1 MDEDDNISNAD
12 ISIDDDDDDGQQ
24 PDNRRRAGNRDRIE
38 LDELE
43 AYPQQFQ
50 LANVASTSSSSSS
63 SSTSSA
69 ASGGDAPRTARNAT
83 VAAGT
88 AGNSP
93 FHDWD
98 TQSSAARGSSSS
110 GGGGQ
115 ANEEELNDAGAGNTG
130 AKPSFFFGTSSFI
143 LRSRKEVAALINTEC
158 CRGSP
163 TPDLDSIMDT
173 LFNPGTPID
182 NPDNIEWIR
191 WLIAGG
197 RTPKEF
203 VKIVRSYDNHAKCG
217 LVWVPHVVAYRC
229 RTCGIS
235 PCMSIC
241 RDCFKKG
248 NHTNHDFNMFLSQA
262 GGACDCGDTSVMKAE
277 GFCSDHGINN
287 RVNRDPVPNNLL
299 AVAEAIMP
307 KLLFRLLQHFREHS
321 DASLQAHAVTS
332 YSCEAFANMLIDL
345 NNMGEIMRKVMTR
358 TLINTDVYSY
368 FMETPCQD
376 TRNGRFLKANREK
389 YEDAVNRFPNPEPP
403 DEYRDLPALG
413 KKLVHTTLLEEFIF
427 WTFKFE
433 FPQTLVCFL
442 LNMLPDQDY
451 KEHLTRTFVM
461 HYSRIPSVLEMSRD
475 PDTLS
480 NRVVHMSVQLFSNE
494 SLALKMVNELSLL
507 HVMIISLKL
516 MMSKILIQNT
526 LHDPTKNFHFVIDCT
541 RQVMKDHCYWP
552 LVSDFNNVLS
562 HESVALVFLRDDNLI
577 DMWFQFL
584 QMLQGM
590 NVNVRETASHVEFE
604 PNSYYAAFS
613 CELEASA
620 YPMWSIISHLQ
631 DGTHAHLAKKIINYC
646 VTTLHEWLDSIY
658 FREPKLS
665 LEEMMQASFHFPL
678 HRYLAAFVCQAVTKM
693 GISLNDVLPS
703 RPDILPLL
711 MIHPLRVQSFFYE
724 ILAGKWV
731 RNGLQ
736 IKGQAM
742 TYIQANF
749 CNSMADMDLFFL
761 QICATN
767 LSQYFFLQN
776 TIELFDV
783 GQWLETAPLK
793 QPQKPEQSSMLE
805 GFLTFLATLVTSRT
819 NLGNDEAT
827 QCIIEISA
835 LLATENKTHSQL
847 LELMPERSGNVHTKN
862 FETFL
867 KKLSVYKAPSSGS
880 ENLEQGLFTPIDE
893 VWEEYYDPLH
903 VLLRAVHRRDF
914 QSSLDRFTNYVKS
927 KDKMPASGNLWPP
940 FRLPLPVG
948 SSFTDPCRI
957 LNSRLFHSTILSIFF
972 RAVHTRDV
980 SEHLLALAVFLLE
993 IAVETSSDMNA
1004 AAGSS
1009 SGSFPGG
1016 VSASPVAMVECEPQ
1030 HKSGYYYGG
1039 NRREPPKLFHCY
1051 PTDNL
1056 SCNLRH
1062 VVTKV
1067 SLKSRDPQ
1075 VTTSSYRSNS
1085 FFSDLDFDVDTE
1097 AMRMIGDT
1105 YGLDDLDETSGAMSV
1120 ARTQQQ
1126 RSNAI
1131 SRSMRMEVAL
1141 VPDLSVVA
1149 ETGVVL
1155 LQPDGND
1162 DGHDTAMDMSPA
1174 AQDFHHFPLQQITLP
1189 ESGMEV
1195 AIRRDL
1201 LLAETTTIDDR
1212 DRDHRDRDRDRE
1224 PRTGSTSTTNE
1235 MFSPTTPTGSG
1246 MLLPFQRVRL
1256 PVAVPSSSMDVVP
1269 SNALSGGVVGPGGR
1283 MSYDPSGA
1291 RKRTVDIA
1299 IGGAG
1304 NKDELH
1310 MDESILSLLL
1320 KLHSQ
1325 LSGNLDSFSLSDGG
1339 NTMAAGAAASPMD
1352 VDCNEASTST
1362 STALA
1367 ERGHSYAY
1375 NYKHIQVSSSR
1386 IGDGPFFIGNL
1397 LRKIATRDEQCAQS
1411 IDDIRAR
1418 LWPNQREKQ
1427 AEARARETKEK
1438 EERRKK
1444 ARERQQKMMQDF
1456 ANKQKQFMQSAA
1468 AAANNL
1474 DFGLEDEDEDSMYE
1488 EQPREKEYDC
1498 IICNCTTASTETNPI
1513 GLVVLVESSGIVGHR
1528 RRIAERLPLPLN
1540 DADKE
1545 RLAHTTR
1552 LASEF
1557 ARRTELLGLK
1567 FGDESWYLSN
1577 NMAYDN
1583 GVHVQSC
1590 GHHVHLSCL
1599 EAYLKTLYTTQRQ
1612 PVQDRGEFY
1621 CPVCRQLSN
1630 SVLPLSPQLDRP
1642 MHLVRSGNQPFEQ
1655 LVADLTDLIKENETI
1670 PQPTKLTE
1678 AMGHAMEVMTNI
1690 AQRKVKSTKITFRKL
1705 FIFVTSIAR
1714 TNLEA
1719 EIIQRGGS
1727 LCSSNATRYKPKRD
1741 CIVPLLHVLSV
1752 HVRVLVEW
1760 PLWSSWASLAGMPV
1774 RDTEPLPTHCRE
1786 VIPSLLAD
1794 PIALLLK
1801 FILLAPL
1808 HLDQDYFTC
1817 MVKVMYNLL
1826 YYQIVVQLC
1835 VTLTDFECDHI
1846 LANYSSSS
1854 TSCTSKSDAAA
1865 KSSSSSASSST
1876 QATASTTATSSS
1888 GSSSSSSS
1896 GSGSGSGSASG
1907 SGSSNRRSSAARFGP
1922 LKSCAELGKAMALVL
1937 NQTNRL
1943 SHLRRDSIPSTSASA
1958 SASASSS
1965 SNSSS
1970 STTTAAAA
1978 AAAGAGA
1985 GAEPGAGAATTKEAT
2000 AATAGGGSS
2009 NSPTAEVN
2017 LKSMELQLQ
2026 SLCLPFLRIA
2036 ALLRQHLYRH
2046 EMPEISAPGLEFV
2059 RLVYYLELVT
2069 DSMDWDCFNASKG
2082 LCFIP
2087 GTEQTL
2093 PQFWCKQLMDVHPPS
2108 DTVRELILMNQHSLW
2123 QQPRLLELP
2132 REYERLFTYYHERPC
2147 LNCYKVP
2154 KESSI
2159 CLLCGTIVC
2168 LKQNCCAEKE
2178 CCEAVRHTL
2187 SCGGGIGIFL
2197 VVTST
2202 YIIVIRGRRA
2212 CLWGSLY
2219 LDDFDEEDRDL
2230 KRGKPL
2236 YLSQDRFNLLE
2247 SQWLSHKFAHTKHTW
2262 VFHRDLL

>member
-1 MDEDDNISNAD
+1 
-12 ISIDDDDDDGQQ
+12 
-24 PDNRRRAGNRDRIE
+24 
-38 LDELE
+38 
-43 AYPQQFQ
+43 
-50 LANVASTSSSSSS
+50 
-63 SSTSSA
+63 
-69 ASGGDAPRTARNAT
+69 
-83 VAAGT
+83 
-88 AGNSP
+88 
-93 FHDWD
+93 
-98 TQSSAARGSSSS
+98 
-110 GGGGQ
+110 
-115 ANEEELNDAGAGNTG
+115 
-130 AKPSFFFGTSSFI
+130 
-143 LRSRKEVAALINTEC
+143 
-158 CRGSP
+158 
-163 TPDLDSIMDT
+163 
-173 LFNPGTPID
+173 
-182 NPDNIEWIR
+182 
-191 WLIAGG
+191 
-197 RTPKEF
+197 
-203 VKIVRSYDNHAKCG
+203 
-217 LVWVPHVVAYRC
+217 
-229 RTCGIS
+229 
-235 PCMSIC
+235 
-241 RDCFKKG
+241 
-248 NHTNHDFNMFLSQA
+248 
-262 GGACDCGDTSVMKAE
+262 
-277 GFCSDHGINN
+277 
-287 RVNRDPVPNNLL
+287 
-299 AVAEAIMP
+299 
-307 KLLFRLLQHFREHS
+307 
-321 DASLQAHAVTS
+321 
-332 YSCEAFANMLIDL
+332 AF
-345 NNMGEIMRKVMTR
+345 
-358 TLINTDVYSY
+358 
-368 FMETPCQD
+368 
-376 TRNGRFLKANREK
+376 
-389 YEDAVNRFPNPEPP
+389 
-403 DEYRDLPALG
+403 
-413 KKLVHTTLLEEFIF
+413 
-427 WTFKFE
+427 
-433 FPQTLVCFL
+433 
-442 LNMLPDQDY
+442 
-451 KEHLTRTFVM
+451 
-461 HYSRIPSVLEMSRD
+461 
-475 PDTLS
+475 
-480 NRVVHMSVQLFSNE
+480 
-494 SLALKMVNELSLL
+494 
-507 HVMIISLKL
+507 
-516 MMSKILIQNT
+516 
-526 LHDPTKNFHFVIDCT
+526 
-541 RQVMKDHCYWP
+541 
-552 LVSDFNNVLS
+552 
-562 HESVALVFLRDDNLI
+562 
-577 DMWFQFL
+577 
-584 QMLQGM
+584 
-590 NVNVRETASHVEFE
+590 
-604 PNSYYAAFS
+604 
-613 CELEASA
+613 
-620 YPMWSIISHLQ
+620 
-631 DGTHAHLAKKIINYC
+631 
-646 VTTLHEWLDSIY
+646 
-658 FREPKLS
+658 
-665 LEEMMQASFHFPL
+665 
-678 HRYLAAFVCQAVTKM
+678 
-693 GISLNDVLPS
+693 
-703 RPDILPLL
+703 
-711 MIHPLRVQSFFYE
+711 QSFFYE

-767 LSQYFFLQN
+767 LPQYFFLQN

-793 QPQKPEQSSMLE
+793 QPQKAEQSSMLE

-893 VWEEYYDPLH
+893 VWEDHYDPLH

-927 KDKMPASGNLWPP
+927 KNKMPASGNLWPP
-940 FRLPLPVG
+940 FRLPQSLPEN
-948 SSFTDPCRI
+948 SSFSDPCRI
-957 LNSRLFHSTILSIFF
+957 LNSRVFHSTILSIFF

-993 IAVETSSDMNA
+993 VAVESSEDVGGGGGAVRSGIAGMLGSRGAGGGAGDRASTMA
-1004 AAGSS
+1004 AAAVVESS
-1009 SGSFPGG
+1009 STSGIGYHHGYGPGR
-1016 VSASPVAMVECEPQ
+1016 Q
-1030 HKSGYYYGG
+1030 
-1039 NRREPPKLFHCY
+1039 EPPKLFQCY

-1062 VVTKV
+1062 LVKKV

-1075 VTTSSYRSNS
+1075 VVTSSYRSNP
-1085 FFSDLDFDVDTE
+1085 FFSDVDFDVESDPDQ
-1097 AMRMIGDT
+1097 ALRMIGHGDSES
-1105 YGLDDLDETSGAMSV
+1105 DDASVGGGAAGGVMIGPGSGAGAMS
-1120 ARTQQQ
+1120 R
-1126 RSNAI
+1126 RSVSQALVP
-1131 SRSMRMEVAL
+1131 MRMPGMEVAL
-1141 VPDLSVVA
+1141 PPDLSVVP
-1149 ETGVVL
+1149 ETGVVIRQESNDDEL
-1155 LQPDGND
+1155 LPDGD
-1162 DGHDTAMDMSPA
+1162 HAMDMSPA
-1174 AQDFHHFPLQQITLP
+1174 AAIDFHFPLQQITLP

-1201 LLAETTTIDDR
+1201 LLAETNNGGGAMGGGVAGAIGGTA
-1212 DRDHRDRDRDRE
+1212 
-1224 PRTGSTSTTNE
+1224 GALVAAGNAQAGNATNE
-1235 MFSPTTPTGSG
+1235 MFSPITPTGSG
-1246 MLLPFQRVRL
+1246 MLLPFQRVQ
-1256 PVAVPSSSMDVVP
+1256 PVAVPSNMDIVP
-1269 SNALSGGVVGPGGR
+1269 SNALGAGSSFGSGVSGSGGGR
-1283 MSYDPSGA
+1283 RMTFEAGGA
-1291 RKRTVDIA
+1291 RKRSVDIA
-1299 IGGAG
+1299 IGGGG
-1304 NKDELH
+1304 NKDDLH
-1310 MDESILSLLL
+1310 LDESILSLLL

-1325 LSGNLDSFSLSDGG
+1325 LSGTLDSFSLSDCEDK
-1339 NTMAAGAAASPMD
+1339 ACGADTPMD
-1352 VDCNEASTST
+1352 LDSMDVASTSSAAAAE

-1367 ERGHSYAY
+1367 ERGARGASGTSRSYT
-1375 NYKHIQVSSSR
+1375 NIRVSSSR

-1397 LRKIATRDEQCAQS
+1397 LRKIGKRDGLCAQA

-1427 AEARARETKEK
+1427 AEAKARETKEK
-1438 EERRKK
+1438 EERRKR

-1468 AAANNL
+1468 AAASNVEY
-1474 DFGLEDEDEDSMYE
+1474 GLEDEEEDDLYE

-1498 IICNCTTASTETNPI
+1498 IICNCTTSSTESNPI

-1528 RRIAERLPLPLN
+1528 RRLADRLPLPLN
-1540 DADKE
+1540 VDDE
-1545 RLAHTTR
+1545 YRLAHSTR
-1552 LASEF
+1552 LAAEF
-1557 ARRTELLGLK
+1557 GRRTELLSLK

-1642 MHLVRSGNQPFEQ
+1642 THLVRSGNQPFER
-1655 LVADLTDLIKENETI
+1655 LVADLTTLIKENETI
-1670 PQPTKLTE
+1670 PVSLDYTTRLLTPRQQLIVISIPQQPTKLTE

-1690 AQRKVKSTKITFRKL
+1690 AQRKVKCTGITFRKL

-1727 LCSSNATRYKPKRD
+1727 LCSANATRYKPKRD

-1760 PLWSSWASLAGMPV
+1760 PLWSNWASLAGMPV
-1774 RDTEPLPTHCRE
+1774 GDTGPLPPHCVE
-1786 VIPSLLAD
+1786 LIPSLLAD

-1826 YYQIVVQLC
+1826 YYQIVVQRC
-1835 VTLTDFECDHI
+1835 VTLTDLEVDHI
-1846 LANYSSSS
+1846 LATYGE
-1854 TSCTSKSDAAA
+1854 DAA
-1865 KSSSSSASSST
+1865 
-1876 QATASTTATSSS
+1876 TATDAGKMGEPECALGRRRGAAGAAQRAENSSQ
-1888 GSSSSSSS
+1888 
-1896 GSGSGSGSASG
+1896 
-1907 SGSSNRRSSAARFGP
+1907 
-1922 LKSCAELGKAMALVL
+1922 LGKAMALVL
-1937 NQTNRL
+1937 NETNKL
-1943 SHLRRDSIPSTSASA
+1943 VHLRRDSIPSTSSSA
-1958 SASASSS
+1958 AAASSS
-1965 SNSSS
+1965 
-1970 STTTAAAA
+1970 AAAA
-1978 AAAGAGA
+1978 SGIVSGW
-1985 GAEPGAGAATTKEAT
+1985 EADDSDS
-2000 AATAGGGSS
+2000 GSMS
-2009 NSPTAEVN
+2009 EVN

-2026 SLCLPFLRIA
+2026 SLCLPFLRVA
-2036 ALLRQHLYRH
+2036 ALLRQHLYHH

-2087 GTEQTL
+2087 GTERTL
-2093 PQFWCKQLMDVHPPS
+2093 PQFWCQQLMDVRPPT
-2108 DTVRELILMNQHSLW
+2108 DTVRELILINQHSLW

-2168 LKQNCCAEKE
+2168 LKQNCCAEND

>member
-1 MDEDDNISNAD
+1 MDEDDNIS
-12 ISIDDDDDDGQQ
+12 
-24 PDNRRRAGNRDRIE
+24 
-38 LDELE
+38 
-43 AYPQQFQ
+43 
-50 LANVASTSSSSSS
+50 
-63 SSTSSA
+63 
-69 ASGGDAPRTARNAT
+69 SGGDINNEISIGRVGGGNAGSNDISNVDNEITEDDEFDDVDISMVVNLPSGVSVSTSGNSEPRSQSTYVAVATAPISVRAGLDFPDWESVGTTETDEDLLTDASSIASSSAM
-83 VAAGT
+83 AAGIV
-88 AGNSP
+88 P
-93 FHDWD
+93 
-98 TQSSAARGSSSS
+98 GST
-110 GGGGQ
+110 G
-115 ANEEELNDAGAGNTG
+115 G
-130 AKPSFFFGTSSFI
+130 AKPSFFFGTSTSFS
-143 LRSRKEVAALINTEC
+143 LRSRKEVAALINAEC
-158 CRGSP
+158 CRSEK
-163 TPDLDSIMDT
+163 TPELDAIVDK

-182 NPDNIEWIR
+182 NADNIEWIR

-197 RTPKEF
+197 RTPQEF
-203 VKIVRSYDNHAKCG
+203 VRIVRSYDNHAKCG

-248 NHTNHDFNMFLSQA
+248 DHTNHDFNMFLSQA

-287 RVNRDPVPNNLL
+287 RTNKEPVPPNLL
-299 AVAEAIMP
+299 AVAVAIMP
-307 KLLFRLLQHFREHS
+307 KLLFRLLQHFRENS
-321 DASLQAHAVTS
+321 DATS
-332 YSCEAFANMLIDL
+332 QTYNLAAYSCEEFTNMLIDL

-358 TLINTDVYSY
+358 ALINPDVYKFFTES
-368 FMETPCQD
+368 PCLD
-376 TRNGRFLKANREK
+376 TRHGRFLKSNREK
-389 YEDAVNRFPNPEPP
+389 YEDAVNRFPRPEPP
-403 DEYRDLPALG
+403 DDYKHLPALG
-413 KKLVHTTLLEEFIF
+413 EKLVHTTLLEEFIF

-433 FPQTLVCFL
+433 FPQNLVCFL

-494 SLALKMVNELSLL
+494 SLALKMVKELSLL

-526 LHDPTKNFHFVIDCT
+526 LHDPNKNFHFVIDCT

-584 QMLQGM
+584 SMLQGM
-590 NVNVRETASHVEFE
+590 NVNVRETTSHVEFE

-631 DGTHAHLAKKIINYC
+631 DGTHAHLAKKIITYC
-646 VTTLHEWLDSIY
+646 VNTLHEWLDAIY
-658 FREPKLS
+658 FLEPKLS
-665 LEEMMQASFHFPL
+665 PDEMMQASFHFPL
-678 HRYLAAFVCQAVTKM
+678 HRYLAAFLCQAVTKM
-693 GISLNDVLPS
+693 GMSLSEVLPTRS
-703 RPDILPLL
+703 YILPLL

-767 LSQYFFLQN
+767 LPQYFFLQN
-776 TIELFDV
+776 TIELFGV
-783 GQWLETAPLK
+783 GQWLEFAPLK
-793 QPQKPEQSSMLE
+793 QPQKLEQCSMLE

-862 FETFL
+862 FENFL

-880 ENLEQGLFTPIDE
+880 ENLEQGLFTPIDD
-893 VWEEYYDPLH
+893 VWEQHYDPLH

-927 KDKMPASGNLWPP
+927 KNKMPASGNLWPP
-940 FRLPLPVG
+940 FRLPRKVG
-948 SSFTDPCRI
+948 VAFSDPCCI
-957 LNSRLFHSTILSIFF
+957 LNSRVFHSTILSILF
-972 RAVHTRDV
+972 RAVHSRDV
-980 SEHLLALAVFLLE
+980 SEHLLALAIFLLE
-993 IAVETSSDMNA
+993 IAVEKSNDTNGTDNDKA
-1004 AAGSS
+1004 A
-1009 SGSFPGG
+1009 
-1016 VSASPVAMVECEPQ
+1016 VVECEPKNK
-1030 HKSGYYYGG
+1030 HGYPFSL
-1039 NRREPPKLFHCY
+1039 RRDPPKLFHCY

-1056 SCNLRH
+1056 RCNLRY
-1062 VVTKV
+1062 VVSKL
-1067 SLKSRDPQ
+1067 SLKSHEPQ
-1075 VTTSSYRSNS
+1075 VSPASYRSNQ
-1085 FFSDLDFDVDTE
+1085 FYGDLDYDVESDT
-1097 AMRMIGDT
+1097 ATALPMIGGSD
-1105 YGLDDLDETSGAMSV
+1105 DDLDDDSMSV
-1120 ARTQQQ
+1120 SVASGTSTAMVRMQ
-1126 RSNAI
+1126 N
-1131 SRSMRMEVAL
+1131 MEVAL
-1141 VPDLSVVA
+1141 PPDLSVVPEQGLVIRQDSQDDDTLRDA
-1149 ETGVVL
+1149 DDAIEGASPSVGFRFS
-1155 LQPDGND
+1155 LQP
-1162 DGHDTAMDMSPA
+1162 
-1174 AQDFHHFPLQQITLP
+1174 ITLP

-1195 AIRRDL
+1195 AIRREL
-1201 LLAETTTIDDR
+1201 QLLAGGSVTAGGGSAVSAGGTSASGLRRTTEVQ
-1212 DRDHRDRDRDRE
+1212 HN
-1224 PRTGSTSTTNE
+1224 PQQQNE
-1235 MFSPTTPTGSG
+1235 MFSPSTNNANS
-1246 MLLPFQRVRL
+1246 MLLPFQRVQ
-1256 PVAVPSSSMDVVP
+1256 PVAVPVGSRSIVP
-1269 SNALSGGVVGPGGR
+1269 TATIRGVVGVPTLSGR
-1283 MSYDPSGA
+1283 RTYDSA
-1291 RKRTVDIA
+1291 SRKRTTQLVDNA
-1299 IGGAG
+1299 IGGQ
-1304 NKDELH
+1304 NKDEVPIE
-1310 MDESILSLLL
+1310 ESILSLLL

-1325 LSGNLDSFSLSDGG
+1325 LSGTLDSFSLSDGEDEEAEEDTG
-1339 NTMAAGAAASPMD
+1339 ERMQFSSSSIAKDRIKHVDIENDITAKATSVNHLEKERLLKIDESSNPSHSAPDSPSAMD
-1352 VDCNEASTST
+1352 IDCLEASTSAAASNLNLDSSQRKHNHSST
-1362 STALA
+1362 S
-1367 ERGHSYAY
+1367 RKRIR
-1375 NYKHIQVSSSR
+1375 NYRKIRVSDSR
-1386 IGDGPFFIGNL
+1386 IGDGPYFIGNL
-1397 LRKIATRDEQCAQS
+1397 IRKIAQRDELCAQS
-1411 IDDIRAR
+1411 IDEIRST

-1427 AEARARETKEK
+1427 AEQKARETREK
-1438 EERRKK
+1438 EERRKR
-1444 ARERQQKMMQDF
+1444 ARERQMKMMQDF
-1456 ANKQKQFMQSAA
+1456 ANKQKEFMQTAA
-1468 AAANNL
+1468 HTMEGNM
-1474 DFGLEDEDEDSMYE
+1474 DDEDDDIFE

-1498 IICNCTTASTETNPI
+1498 IICNCTTPSTESNPI

-1528 RRIAERLPLPLN
+1528 RRTAERLPLPLCLE
-1540 DADKE
+1540 DEE
-1545 RLAHTTR
+1545 RLKQTTR
-1552 LASEF
+1552 LAIEF
-1557 ARRTELLGLK
+1557 NRRTDLLSLK
-1567 FGDESWYLSN
+1567 FGEESWYLSN
-1577 NMAYDN
+1577 NMAYEN

-1599 EAYLKTLYTTQRQ
+1599 DAYLKTLYATQRQ
-1612 PVQDRGEFY
+1612 HQHERGEFY

-1642 MHLVRSGNQPFEQ
+1642 TPMVRSGTQPFEQ
-1655 LVADLTDLIKENETI
+1655 LVAELTNLIKENVRPT
-1670 PQPTKLTE
+1670 QTSTKLSE
-1678 AMGHAMEVMTNI
+1678 AMGRAMEDMTNI
-1690 AQRKVKSTKITFRKL
+1690 THRKMKRVPPTLRSL
-1705 FIFVTSIAR
+1705 FVFVTSIAR
-1714 TNLEA
+1714 TNLES

-1727 LCSSNATRYKPKRD
+1727 LCTTNSTRYKPKRD

-1760 PLWSSWASLAGMPV
+1760 PLWRSWASLAGLPV
-1774 RDTEPLPTHCRE
+1774 SDSAPVPSHCLE
-1786 VIPSLLAD
+1786 LIPSLLAD

-1808 HLDQDYFTC
+1808 HLDQDFFTC

-1835 VTLTDFECDHI
+1835 VTLTDLECEYIISKFNKSPSMDDDDTI
-1846 LANYSSSS
+1846 SRRNSSR
-1854 TSCTSKSDAAA
+1854 TSGT
-1865 KSSSSSASSST
+1865 
-1876 QATASTTATSSS
+1876 TSS
-1888 GSSSSSSS
+1888 
-1896 GSGSGSGSASG
+1896 
-1907 SGSSNRRSSAARFGP
+1907 NIP
-1922 LKSCAELGKAMALVL
+1922 YLGRAMALVL
-1937 NQTNRL
+1937 NNTNRM
-1943 SHLRRDSIPSTSASA
+1943 SHLRRESIPSTS
-1958 SASASSS
+1958 
-1965 SNSSS
+1965 
-1970 STTTAAAA
+1970 TAAAA
-1978 AAAGAGA
+1978 AAKANCAGFYAFSGL
-1985 GAEPGAGAATTKEAT
+1985 GY
-2000 AATAGGGSS
+2000 SS
-2009 NSPTAEVN
+2009 NNRGGNDDANISKSDVEVN
-2017 LKSMELQLQ
+2017 LKSMEAQLQ
-2026 SLCLPFLRIA
+2026 TLCLPFLRIA

-2046 EMPEISAPGLEFV
+2046 DMPEITAPGLEFV

-2082 LCFIP
+2082 LCFIS

-2093 PQFWCKQLMDVHPPS
+2093 PKFWCEQLMDIRPPT
-2108 DTVRELILMNQHSLW
+2108 DTVRELVILNQHGSW
-2123 QQPRLLELP
+2123 QQPKLLELP

-2168 LKQNCCAEKE
+2168 LKQTCCAEND
-2178 CCEAVRHTL
+2178 CCEAVRHTIT
-2187 SCGGGIGIFL
+2187 CGGGIGIFL

>member
-1 MDEDDNISNAD
+1 MDEDDNTSSGGNINNESVSNIRTGPGNLRRNEVSNLDTTTTEDESDDVDISMVVHLPSVVSISNSLSSEPRPPPTYVAIAATPGRVGLDFPDWESVATTDAD
-12 ISIDDDDDDGQQ
+12 EDLLTD
-24 PDNRRRAGNRDRIE
+24 
-38 LDELE
+38 
-43 AYPQQFQ
+43 
-50 LANVASTSSSSSS
+50 ASSNATASSSS
-63 SSTSSA
+63 
-69 ASGGDAPRTARNAT
+69 
-83 VAAGT
+83 
-88 AGNSP
+88 
-93 FHDWD
+93 
-98 TQSSAARGSSSS
+98 
-110 GGGGQ
+110 
-115 ANEEELNDAGAGNTG
+115 AGNTGG
-130 AKPSFFFGTSSFI
+130 AKPSFFFGTSSSFS
-143 LRSRKEVAALINTEC
+143 LRSRKEVAALINVEC
-158 CRGSP
+158 CRGTT
-163 TPDLDSIMDT
+163 TPELDAVMDK

-182 NPDNIEWIR
+182 NADNIEWIR

-197 RTPKEF
+197 RTPQEF

-248 NHTNHDFNMFLSQA
+248 DHTNHDFNMFLSQA

-287 RVNRDPVPNNLL
+287 RANKEPVPSNLL

-321 DASLQAHAVTS
+321 DATS
-332 YSCEAFANMLIDL
+332 QTYNLAAYSCEEFANMLIDL

-358 TLINTDVYSY
+358 ALINPNVYKFFTES
-368 FMETPCQD
+368 PCLD
-376 TRNGRFLKANREK
+376 TRHGRFLKSNREK
-389 YEDAVNRFPNPEPP
+389 YEEAVNRFPRPEPP
-403 DEYRDLPALG
+403 DDYKHLPALG
-413 KKLVHTTLLEEFIF
+413 DKLVHTTLLEEFIF

-433 FPQTLVCFL
+433 FPQNLVCFL

-526 LHDPTKNFHFVIDCT
+526 LHDPNKNFHFVIDCT

-584 QMLQGM
+584 SMLQGM
-590 NVNVRETASHVEFE
+590 NVNVRETTSHVEFE

-631 DGTHAHLAKKIINYC
+631 DGTHAHLAKKIITYC
-646 VTTLHEWLDSIY
+646 VNTLHEWLDAIY
-658 FREPKLS
+658 FLEPKLS
-665 LEEMMQASFHFPL
+665 PDEMMQASFHFPL
-678 HRYLAAFVCQAVTKM
+678 HRYLAAFICQAVTKM
-693 GISLNDVLPS
+693 GMSLSEVLPTRS
-703 RPDILPLL
+703 YILPLL

-767 LSQYFFLQN
+767 LPPYFFLQN
-776 TIELFDV
+776 SIELFGV
-783 GQWLETAPLK
+783 GQWLEMAPLK
-793 QPQKPEQSSMLE
+793 QQQKMEQCSMLE

-862 FETFL
+862 FENFL

-880 ENLEQGLFTPIDE
+880 ENLEQGLFTPIDD

-927 KDKMPASGNLWPP
+927 KNKMPASGNLWPP
-940 FRLPLPVG
+940 FRMPRPVG
-948 SSFTDPCRI
+948 VAFSDPCRI
-957 LNSRLFHSTILSIFF
+957 LSSRVFHSTILSILF
-972 RAVHTRDV
+972 RAVHSRDV
-980 SEHLLALAVFLLE
+980 SEHLLALAIFLLE
-993 IAVETSSDMNA
+993 IAVEKSEDTNGNDKA
-1004 AAGSS
+1004 AVAECDPKIK
-1009 SGSFPGG
+1009 PGYPF
-1016 VSASPVAMVECEPQ
+1016 SM
-1030 HKSGYYYGG
+1030 
-1039 NRREPPKLFHCY
+1039 RRDPPKLFQCF

-1056 SCNLRH
+1056 SCNLRY
-1062 VVTKV
+1062 VVTKL
-1067 SLKSRDPQ
+1067 SLKSHEPQ
-1075 VTTSSYRSNS
+1075 VSPANYRSS
-1085 FFSDLDFDVDTE
+1085 QFYGDLDYDVDADAT
-1097 AMRMIGDT
+1097 AALPMIGGSD
-1105 YGLDDLDETSGAMSV
+1105 DDLDEDSMSV
-1120 ARTQQQ
+1120 SVAGPTSTAMVRMQ
-1126 RSNAI
+1126 N
-1131 SRSMRMEVAL
+1131 MEVAL
-1141 VPDLSVVA
+1141 PPDLSVVPEQSLVIRQDSQEDYTLREVDEA
-1149 ETGVVL
+1149 IEGATPAVGFRFS
-1155 LQPDGND
+1155 LQP
-1162 DGHDTAMDMSPA
+1162 
-1174 AQDFHHFPLQQITLP
+1174 ITLP

-1195 AIRRDL
+1195 AIRREL
-1201 LLAETTTIDDR
+1201 QLLAGGSGASGGGVGVGGSVSGTSSGALRRTTEDVQQ
-1212 DRDHRDRDRDRE
+1212 
-1224 PRTGSTSTTNE
+1224 NE
-1235 MFSPTTPTGSG
+1235 MFSPTTNNSNS
-1246 MLLPFQRVRL
+1246 MLLPFQRVQ
-1256 PVAVPSSSMDVVP
+1256 PVAVPVGSRSIVPTTSMSGVLGVP
-1269 SNALSGGVVGPGGR
+1269 TLAGR
-1283 MSYDPSGA
+1283 RPYDATGA
-1291 RKRTVDIA
+1291 RKRTTQLVDNA
-1299 IGGAG
+1299 IGGK
-1304 NKDELH
+1304 NKDEVPIE
-1310 MDESILSLLL
+1310 ESILSLLL

-1325 LSGNLDSFSLSDGG
+1325 LSGTLDSFSLSDVEDWEDSDADADEEDVEEKTKTDDKGYDTNSVLQLRRLSTETFSG
-1339 NTMAAGAAASPMD
+1339 TSCMSRIVRLNNSPTAMD
-1352 VDCNEASTST
+1352 IDCAEASTSAAA
-1362 STALA
+1362 SNLNMDSSQR
-1367 ERGHSYAY
+1367 EYPYYSSISRKRHR
-1375 NYKHIQVSSSR
+1375 NYKKIRVSDSR
-1386 IGDGPFFIGNL
+1386 IGDGPYFIGNL
-1397 LRKIATRDEQCAQS
+1397 IRKIAKRDELCAQS
-1411 IDDIRAR
+1411 IDEIRSR

-1427 AEARARETKEK
+1427 AEQKARETREK
-1438 EERRKK
+1438 EERRTR
-1444 ARERQQKMMQDF
+1444 ARERQMKMMQDF
-1456 ANKQKQFMQSAA
+1456 ANKQKEFMQTAA
-1468 AAANNL
+1468 HNMECGMDDDDDDL
-1474 DFGLEDEDEDSMYE
+1474 YE

-1498 IICNCTTASTETNPI
+1498 IICNCTTPSTEANPI

-1528 RRIAERLPLPLN
+1528 RRTAERLPLPLCHE
-1540 DADKE
+1540 DEE
-1545 RLAHTTR
+1545 RLKQTTR
-1552 LASEF
+1552 LATEF
-1557 ARRTELLGLK
+1557 NRRTELLSLK
-1567 FGDESWYLSN
+1567 FGEESWYLSN
-1577 NMAYDN
+1577 NMAYEN

-1599 EAYLKTLYTTQRQ
+1599 DAYLKTLYATQRQ
-1612 PVQDRGEFY
+1612 HQHERGEFY

-1642 MHLVRSGNQPFEQ
+1642 TPMVRSGTQPFEQ
-1655 LVADLTDLIKENETI
+1655 LVAELTNLIKENARPTTS
-1670 PQPTKLTE
+1670 TKLSE
-1678 AMGHAMEVMTNI
+1678 AMGRAMEDMTNI
-1690 AQRKVKSTKITFRKL
+1690 THRKMKRMPPTFRSL
-1705 FIFVTSIAR
+1705 FVFVTSIAR
-1714 TNLEA
+1714 TNLES

-1727 LCSSNATRYKPKRD
+1727 LCTTNSTRYKAKRD

-1760 PLWSSWASLAGMPV
+1760 PLWRSWASLAGLPV
-1774 RDTEPLPTHCRE
+1774 TDSAPVPSHCRE
-1786 VIPSLLAD
+1786 LIPSLLAD

-1808 HLDQDYFTC
+1808 HLDQDFFTC

-1835 VTLTDFECDHI
+1835 VTLTDLECDYIISKYHK
-1846 LANYSSSS
+1846 SSSADDNETGDRRNLLRTPS
-1854 TSCTSKSDAAA
+1854 GA
-1865 KSSSSSASSST
+1865 SSSSSM
-1876 QATASTTATSSS
+1876 
-1888 GSSSSSSS
+1888 
-1896 GSGSGSGSASG
+1896 
-1907 SGSSNRRSSAARFGP
+1907 P
-1922 LKSCAELGKAMALVL
+1922 YLGWAMALVL
-1937 NQTNRL
+1937 NNTNRM
-1943 SHLRRDSIPSTSASA
+1943 SHLRRESIPSTS
-1958 SASASSS
+1958 
-1965 SNSSS
+1965 
-1970 STTTAAAA
+1970 TAAAA
-1978 AAAGAGA
+1978 M
-1985 GAEPGAGAATTKEAT
+1985 T
-2000 AATAGGGSS
+2000 ASVGSNAFS
-2009 NSPTAEVN
+2009 NPAVYPSTSSESGIGSNCVLTSEVEVN
-2017 LKSMELQLQ
+2017 LKSMEAQLQ
-2026 SLCLPFLRIA
+2026 TLCLPFLRIA

-2046 EMPEISAPGLEFV
+2046 DMPEISAPGLEFV

-2087 GTEQTL
+2087 GTDETL
-2093 PQFWCKQLMDVHPPS
+2093 PKFWCEQLMDIRPPT
-2108 DTVRELILMNQHSLW
+2108 DTVRELVIINQHASW
-2123 QQPRLLELP
+2123 QQPKLLELP

-2168 LKQNCCAEKE
+2168 LKQTCCAEND
-2178 CCEAVRHTL
+2178 CCEAVRHTIT
-2187 SCGGGIGIFL
+2187 CGGGIGIFL

>member
-1 MDEDDNISNAD
+1 MDEDDNNLDNNRAIISAGEEEPHEED
-12 ISIDDDDDDGQQ
+12 FDDDDDLLDTIEVTVTTDGAPLPRDDNEDIEIINLSPQQ
-24 PDNRRRAGNRDRIE
+24 AEQQQQQTQQAAGNMSAANTTHDNTHAPALLNLSEDLHNGPWDRDEVMDSIM
-38 LDELE
+38 
-43 AYPQQFQ
+43 AQSYVGP
-50 LANVASTSSSSSS
+50 STSSRANALISVISSSS
-63 SSTSSA
+63 ANSA
-69 ASGGDAPRTARNAT
+69 EG
-83 VAAGT
+83 AA
-88 AGNSP
+88 
-93 FHDWD
+93 
-98 TQSSAARGSSSS
+98 AASSS
-110 GGGGQ
+110 GGGG
-115 ANEEELNDAGAGNTG
+115 AV
-130 AKPSFFFGTSSFI
+130 PSYCFDTSSFCS
-143 LRSRKEVAALINTEC
+143 RTRKEVAALIVAEC
-158 CRGSP
+158 CSGGP
-163 TPDLDSIMDT
+163 TPDLNYIMDRF
-173 LFNPGTPID
+173 FNPSTPID
-182 NPDNIEWIR
+182 NPDNISWIR

-197 RTPKEF
+197 RTISDF

-248 NHTNHDFNMFLSQA
+248 DHTNHDFNMFLSQA

-287 RVNRDPVPNNLL
+287 RVNKEPVPANLL

-321 DASLQAHAVTS
+321 DATS
-332 YSCEAFANMLIDL
+332 QSFIVVAQLCELFTNMLIDL

-358 TLINTDVYSY
+358 ALISQEVYKQFADVNCLSS
-368 FMETPCQD
+368 
-376 TRNGRFLKANREK
+376 RHARVLKKNREK
-389 YEDAVNRFPNPEPP
+389 YEEAVNRFPRPEPP
-403 DEYRDLPALG
+403 DDYKHLPALG
-413 KKLVHTTLLEEFIF
+413 EKLVHTTLLEEFIF

-433 FPQTLVCFL
+433 FPQNLVCFL

-451 KEHLTRTFVM
+451 KVHLTRTFVM

-526 LHDPTKNFHFVIDCT
+526 LHDPKKNFHFVIDCT

-584 QMLQGM
+584 SMLQGM

-631 DGTHAHLAKKIINYC
+631 DGKHAHLAKKIITYC
-646 VTTLHEWLDSIY
+646 VNMLHEWLDAIY
-658 FREPKLS
+658 FPEPKIS
-665 LEEMMQASFHFPL
+665 QEEMLQASFHFPL

-693 GISLNDVLPS
+693 GMSLSEVLPTRS
-703 RPDILPLL
+703 YILPLL
-711 MIHPLRVQSFFYE
+711 MMHPLRVQSFFYE
-724 ILAGKWV
+724 ILAGIWV

-767 LSQYFFLQN
+767 LPQYFFLQN
-776 TIELFDV
+776 TIELFGV
-783 GQWLETAPLK
+783 SQWLETAPLK
-793 QPQKPEQSSMLE
+793 QPQKMEQTSMLE

-927 KDKMPASGNLWPP
+927 KNKMPASGNLWPP
-940 FRLPLPVG
+940 FRLPRPVG
-948 SSFTDPCRI
+948 PAFSDPCRI
-957 LNSRLFHSTILSIFF
+957 LSSRVFHSTILSILY
-972 RAVHTRDV
+972 RAVHSRDV
-980 SEHLLALAVFLLE
+980 SEHLLALAIFLLE
-993 IAVETSSDMNA
+993 IAIETSEDTKSTGNDNA
-1004 AAGSS
+1004 A
-1009 SGSFPGG
+1009 
-1016 VSASPVAMVECEPQ
+1016 VVECEDQ
-1030 HKSGYYYGG
+1030 HKPCYRFGM
-1039 NRREPPKLFHCY
+1039 RRDPPKLFKCY

-1062 VVTKV
+1062 VVTKI
-1067 SLKSRDPQ
+1067 SLKSQEPT
-1075 VTTSSYRSNS
+1075 VTPAHYRSNP
-1085 FFSDLDFDVDTE
+1085 FYPDVDYDIDDNTAS
-1097 AMRMIGDT
+1097 AMEISPAWLENMGRN
-1105 YGLDDLDETSGAMSV
+1105 LSVVHSTSAP
-1120 ARTQQQ
+1120 
-1126 RSNAI
+1126 NATTTSTAI
-1131 SRSMRMEVAL
+1131 VPMRLQNMEVAL
-1141 VPDLSVVA
+1141 PADLSVVP
-1149 ETGVVL
+1149 ETGLVIRQDSQDDDSIRDVSNAIESAGANSPPMEFRFS
-1155 LQPDGND
+1155 LQPITMAS
-1162 DGHDTAMDMSPA
+1162 DT
-1174 AQDFHHFPLQQITLP
+1174 
-1189 ESGMEV
+1189 GMEV
-1195 AIRRDL
+1195 VL
-1201 LLAETTTIDDR
+1201 
-1212 DRDHRDRDRDRE
+1212 RE
-1224 PRTGSTSTTNE
+1224 GQNPGPSTNTANQTRNQQAAQNQRPTQSE
-1235 MFSPTTPTGSG
+1235 MFPPSTPNSIGS
-1246 MLLPFQRVRL
+1246 LIPFPRVQ
-1256 PVAVPSSSMDVVP
+1256 PVAVPSTNMDVVP
-1269 SNALSGGVVGPGGR
+1269 SNPTLGVSAL
-1283 MSYDPSGA
+1283 GA
-1291 RKRTVDIA
+1291 RRAFDASNRKRSVDNA
-1299 IGGAG
+1299 IDGLS
-1304 NKDELH
+1304 KDEVIIE
-1310 MDESILSLLL
+1310 ESILSLLL

-1325 LSGNLDSFSLSDGG
+1325 LSGTLDSFSCTDADEEEQAKGDS
-1339 NTMAAGAAASPMD
+1339 TASTSSAMD
-1352 VDCNEASTST
+1352 VDCEGSSEPSTSSAAAAAASSQT
-1362 STALA
+1362 KK
-1367 ERGHSYAY
+1367 R
-1375 NYKHIQVSSSR
+1375 NIKVSDSR
-1386 IGDGPFFIGNL
+1386 IGDGPYFIGNL
-1397 LRKIATRDEQCAQS
+1397 LLKIAKHDETCAQN
-1411 IDDIRAR
+1411 IDEIRR
-1418 LWPNQREKQ
+1418 KLWPNQREKQ
-1427 AEARARETKEK
+1427 AEAKAREAKEK
-1438 EERRKK
+1438 EERRKR
-1444 ARERQQKMMQDF
+1444 ARERQMKMMQDF
-1456 ANKQKQFMQSAA
+1456 ANKQKEFMQT
-1468 AAANNL
+1468 AAANNM
-1474 DFGLEDEDEDSMYE
+1474 DAGMEEEEDLYE

-1498 IICNCTTASTETNPI
+1498 IICNCTTPSTESNPI

-1528 RRIAERLPLPLN
+1528 RRITERLPLPLSPE
-1540 DADKE
+1540 DEE
-1545 RLAHTTR
+1545 RLKHSTR
-1552 LASEF
+1552 LATEF
-1557 ARRTELLGLK
+1557 NRRTEILSLK
-1567 FGDESWYLSN
+1567 FGEESWYLSN
-1577 NMAYDN
+1577 NMAYEN

-1590 GHHVHLSCL
+1590 GHHLHLSCL
-1599 EAYLKTLYTTQRQ
+1599 DAYLKTLYASQRQ
-1612 PVQDRGEFY
+1612 HLHERGEFY

-1642 MHLVRSGNQPFEQ
+1642 TPVVRSGVQPFEQ
-1655 LVADLTDLIKENETI
+1655 LVSELTNLIKENERPPTS
-1670 PQPTKLTE
+1670 TKLSE
-1678 AMGHAMEVMTNI
+1678 AMGRAMEDMTNVTN
-1690 AQRKVKSTKITFRKL
+1690 RKMKRVPPTFRSL

-1714 TNLEA
+1714 TNLES

-1727 LCSSNATRYKPKRD
+1727 LCTTNPTRYKPKRD

-1774 RDTEPLPTHCRE
+1774 TESAPVPSHCRE
-1786 VIPSLLAD
+1786 VIPGLLAD

-1808 HLDQDYFTC
+1808 HLDQEYFTC

-1835 VTLTDFECDHI
+1835 VTLTDLECDYI
-1846 LANYSSSS
+1846 LANFNTSPSAESNTLSS
-1854 TSCTSKSDAAA
+1854 
-1865 KSSSSSASSST
+1865 
-1876 QATASTTATSSS
+1876 
-1888 GSSSSSSS
+1888 
-1896 GSGSGSGSASG
+1896 
-1907 SGSSNRRSSAARFGP
+1907 RRNSMRSP
-1922 LKSCAELGKAMALVL
+1922 NMSYLGRAMALVL
-1937 NQTNRL
+1937 KNTNRL
-1943 SHLRRDSIPSTSASA
+1943 SHLRRDSIPSTSAAA
-1958 SASASSS
+1958 SAALGANSEDSSL
-1965 SNSSS
+1965 
-1970 STTTAAAA
+1970 
-1978 AAAGAGA
+1978 AGV
-1985 GAEPGAGAATTKEAT
+1985 
-2000 AATAGGGSS
+2000 
-2009 NSPTAEVN
+2009 EVN
-2017 LKSMELQLQ
+2017 LKSMETQLQ
-2026 SLCLPFLRIA
+2026 TLCLPFLRIA

-2046 EMPEISAPGLEFV
+2046 DMPEILAPGLEFV

-2087 GTEQTL
+2087 GTEESL
-2093 PQFWCKQLMDVHPPS
+2093 PKFWCEQLMNIRPPT
-2108 DTVRELILMNQHSLW
+2108 DTVRELVLLNQHAAW
-2123 QQPRLLELP
+2123 QQPKLLELP

-2168 LKQNCCAEKE
+2168 LKQNCCAENE
-2178 CCEAVRHTL
+2178 CCEAVRHTIT
-2187 SCGGGIGIFL
+2187 CGGGIGIFL

-2236 YLSQDRFNLLE
+2236 YLSRDRFNLLE

>member
-1 MDEDDNISNAD
+1 MDEDDNLSNAD
-12 ISIDDDDDDGQQ
+12 ISIDEDEAREAMQQDDQDQNQ
-24 PDNRRRAGNRDRIE
+24 
-38 LDELE
+38 DEDESSDVDL
-43 AYPQQFQ
+43 
-50 LANVASTSSSSSS
+50 STVYQR
-63 SSTSSA
+63 TYTIDA
-69 ASGGDAPRTARNAT
+69 IGGGAPPRPVRTSGGSSGVGGGGAAGAG
-83 VAAGT
+83 VAAATT
-88 AGNSP
+88 AATDNSHSP

-98 TQSSAARGSSSS
+98 SSVAAGAPPPPPPRGAPAAGSGTNPASSTSSSS
-110 GGGGQ
+110 TG
-115 ANEEELNDAGAGNTG
+115 DAG
-130 AKPSFFFGTSSFI
+130 AKPSLFFFGASSFS

-182 NPDNIEWIR
+182 NLDNIEWIR

-197 RTPKEF
+197 RTPQEF

-321 DASLQAHAVTS
+321 DTTLHVHAMTP
-332 YSCEAFANMLIDL
+332 YSCEEFANMLIDL

-358 TLINTDVYSY
+358 TLINPEVYAY
-368 FMETPCQD
+368 FMEAPCQD

-413 KKLVHTTLLEEFIF
+413 DKLVHTTLLEEFIF

-526 LHDPTKNFHFVIDCT
+526 LHDPSKNFHFVIDCT

-658 FREPKLS
+658 FMEARLS
-665 LEEMMQASFHFPL
+665 MEEMMQASFHFPL

-703 RPDILPLL
+703 RPYLLPLL

-767 LSQYFFLQN
+767 LPQYFFLQN

-793 QPQKPEQSSMLE
+793 QPQKAEQSSMLE

-893 VWEEYYDPLH
+893 VWEKHYDPLH

-914 QSSLDRFTNYVKS
+914 QSSLDRYTNYVKS

-940 FRLPLPVG
+940 FRLPQALPAN
-948 SSFTDPCRI
+948 SSFSDPCKI
-957 LNSRLFHSTILSIFF
+957 LNSRVFHSTILSILF

-993 IAVETSSDMNA
+993 IAVETSEDVG
-1004 AAGSS
+1004 GS
-1009 SGSFPGG
+1009 GTGG
-1016 VSASPVAMVECEPQ
+1016 DRAPPALAAMVES
-1030 HKSGYYYGG
+1030 SGGPGYHGYGPG
-1039 NRREPPKLFHCY
+1039 RQEPPKLFQCY

-1062 VVTKV
+1062 VVKKV

-1075 VTTSSYRSNS
+1075 VIPSSYRSNP
-1085 FFSDLDFDVDTE
+1085 FYSDLDFDVE
-1097 AMRMIGDT
+1097 ADPEQSLRMIGHVDT
-1105 YGLDDLDETSGAMSV
+1105 ESNDEATGGATGALGSVGLGPGAL
-1120 ARTQQQ
+1120 
-1126 RSNAI
+1126 
-1131 SRSMRMEVAL
+1131 SRRNVSQALVPMRVPGMEVAL
-1141 VPDLSVVA
+1141 PPDLSVVA
-1149 ETGVVL
+1149 ETGVVIRQDSSDDEL
-1155 LQPDGND
+1155 LRDGD
-1162 DGHDTAMDMSPA
+1162 HDMDMSPA
-1174 AQDFHHFPLQQITLP
+1174 AALDFHFPLQQITLP

-1201 LLAETTTIDDR
+1201 LLAETNNMGAMGGVGGGVAGGGANPSVTA
-1212 DRDHRDRDRDRE
+1212 
-1224 PRTGSTSTTNE
+1224 PAVATNE

-1246 MLLPFQRVRL
+1246 MLLPFQRVQ
-1256 PVAVPSSSMDVVP
+1256 PVAVPSSVNMDIVP
-1269 SNALSGGVVGPGGR
+1269 SNALGAGGSFASGVSGSGTGR
-1283 MSYDPSGA
+1283 RMNYETGGA
-1291 RKRTVDIA
+1291 RKRSVDIA
-1299 IGGAG
+1299 IGGS
-1304 NKDELH
+1304 NTDELH
-1310 MDESILSLLL
+1310 LDESILSLLL

-1325 LSGNLDSFSLSDGG
+1325 LSGTLDSFSLSDGEERRQQQQQS
-1339 NTMAAGAAASPMD
+1339 TAGDSSMD
-1352 VDCNEASTST
+1352 VDCNEASTS

-1367 ERGHSYAY
+1367 ERGRS
-1375 NYKHIQVSSSR
+1375 SSSR
-1386 IGDGPFFIGNL
+1386 RNYKNIHVSTSRTGDGPFFIGNL
-1397 LRKIATRDEQCAQS
+1397 LRKIAKQDEQCAVS

-1427 AEARARETKEK
+1427 AEAKARETKEK

-1468 AAANNL
+1468 AAASSM
-1474 DFGLEDEDEDSMYE
+1474 DYGPEDDDDEELYE

-1498 IICNCTTASTETNPI
+1498 IICNCTTPSTESNPI

-1540 DADKE
+1540 AEDESRLE
-1545 RLAHTTR
+1545 RTTR
-1552 LASEF
+1552 LAHEF
-1557 ARRTELLGLK
+1557 SRRTELLSLK

-1642 MHLVRSGNQPFEQ
+1642 TQLVRSGNQPFER

-1670 PQPTKLTE
+1670 PPTKLTE

-1690 AQRKVKSTKITFRKL
+1690 AQRKVKCASITFRKL

-1727 LCSSNATRYKPKRD
+1727 LCTSNATRYKPKRD

-1760 PLWSSWASLAGMPV
+1760 PLWSSWASLAGLPV
-1774 RDTEPLPTHCRE
+1774 SDTEPLPAHCLE
-1786 VIPSLLAD
+1786 LIPSLLAD

-1835 VTLTDFECDHI
+1835 VTLTDFECQHI
-1846 LANYSSSS
+1846 LKVYGSGSGSGSGSSDTSAGGETQPESSGTYNRRRGGNHQQSSSQLGKAMALVLSQTNELAHLRRDCIPS
-1854 TSCTSKSDAAA
+1854 T
-1865 KSSSSSASSST
+1865 SSSA
-1876 QATASTTATSSS
+1876 AAAA
-1888 GSSSSSSS
+1888 GAGSSS
-1896 GSGSGSGSASG
+1896 GSGSGS
-1907 SGSSNRRSSAARFGP
+1907 
-1922 LKSCAELGKAMALVL
+1922 
-1937 NQTNRL
+1937 
-1943 SHLRRDSIPSTSASA
+1943 SISTSATA
-1958 SASASSS
+1958 S
-1965 SNSSS
+1965 SNSS
-1970 STTTAAAA
+1970 
-1978 AAAGAGA
+1978 
-1985 GAEPGAGAATTKEAT
+1985 P
-2000 AATAGGGSS
+2000 
-2009 NSPTAEVN
+2009 NDVY
-2017 LKSMELQLQ
+2017 LKSMELHLQ
-2026 SLCLPFLRIA
+2026 SLCLPFLRVA

-2093 PQFWCKQLMDVHPPS
+2093 PQFWCQQLMEVRPPA
-2108 DTVRELILMNQHSLW
+2108 DTVRELVLINQHSQW
-2123 QQPRLLELP
+2123 HQPRLLELP

-2159 CLLCGTIVC
+2159 CLLCGKIVC
-2168 LKQNCCAEKE
+2168 LKQNCCAEND

>member
-1 MDEDDNISNAD
+1 MDEDDN
-12 ISIDDDDDDGQQ
+12 
-24 PDNRRRAGNRDRIE
+24 
-38 LDELE
+38 
-43 AYPQQFQ
+43 
-50 LANVASTSSSSSS
+50 AS
-63 SSTSSA
+63 
-69 ASGGDAPRTARNAT
+69 SGGDINHDVVSSDRIGAGGVGNSDISNVDPTTTEEDESDDVDISMVVNLPSGVSISTSVSSESRPQPLY
-83 VAAGT
+83 VAAPAATTSGRVVLDFPDWESVGATETDDGLLTDASSNASISATATGST
-88 AGNSP
+88 AG
-93 FHDWD
+93 
-98 TQSSAARGSSSS
+98 SS
-110 GGGGQ
+110 G
-115 ANEEELNDAGAGNTG
+115 G
-130 AKPSFFFGTSSFI
+130 AKPSFFFGTSSSFS
-143 LRSRKEVAALINTEC
+143 LRSRKEVAALINAEC
-158 CRGSP
+158 CRGGA
-163 TPDLDSIMDT
+163 TPELDAVMDK

-182 NPDNIEWIR
+182 NADNIEWIR

-197 RTPKEF
+197 RTPQEF

-248 NHTNHDFNMFLSQA
+248 DHTNHDFNMFLSQA

-287 RVNRDPVPNNLL
+287 RANKEPVPSNLL

-321 DASLQAHAVTS
+321 DATS
-332 YSCEAFANMLIDL
+332 QTYNLAAYSCEEFANMLIDL

-358 TLINTDVYSY
+358 ALINTDVYKFFTES
-368 FMETPCQD
+368 PCLD
-376 TRNGRFLKANREK
+376 TRHGRFLKSNREK
-389 YEDAVNRFPNPEPP
+389 YEEAVNRFPRPEPP
-403 DEYRDLPALG
+403 DDYKHLPALG
-413 KKLVHTTLLEEFIF
+413 EKLVHTTLLEEFIF

-433 FPQTLVCFL
+433 FPQNLVCFL

-494 SLALKMVNELSLL
+494 SLALKMVKELSLL

-526 LHDPTKNFHFVIDCT
+526 LHDPNKNFHFVIDCT

-584 QMLQGM
+584 SMLQGM
-590 NVNVRETASHVEFE
+590 NVNVRETTSHVEFE

-631 DGTHAHLAKKIINYC
+631 DGTHAHLAKKIITYC
-646 VTTLHEWLDSIY
+646 VNTLHEWLDAIY
-658 FREPKLS
+658 FLEPKLS
-665 LEEMMQASFHFPL
+665 PDEMMQASFHFPL
-678 HRYLAAFVCQAVTKM
+678 HRYLAAFLCQAVTKM
-693 GISLNDVLPS
+693 GMSLSEVLPTRS
-703 RPDILPLL
+703 YILPLL

-767 LSQYFFLQN
+767 LPQYFFLQN
-776 TIELFDV
+776 TIELFGV
-783 GQWLETAPLK
+783 GQWLELAPLK
-793 QPQKPEQSSMLE
+793 QPQKMEQCSMLE

-862 FETFL
+862 FENFL

-880 ENLEQGLFTPIDE
+880 ENLEQGLFTPIDD

-927 KDKMPASGNLWPP
+927 KNKMPASGNLWPP
-940 FRLPLPVG
+940 FRMPRPVG
-948 SSFTDPCRI
+948 EAFNDPCRI
-957 LNSRLFHSTILSIFF
+957 LNSRIFHSTILSILF
-972 RAVHTRDV
+972 RAVHSRDV
-980 SEHLLALAVFLLE
+980 SEHLLALAIFLLE
-993 IAVETSSDMNA
+993 VAVEKSEDA
-1004 AAGSS
+1004 ISS
-1009 SGSFPGG
+1009 SNDKAA
-1016 VSASPVAMVECEPQ
+1016 VVECEP
-1030 HKSGYYYGG
+1030 KGKPGYSFAM
-1039 NRREPPKLFHCY
+1039 RRDPPKLFHCY

-1056 SCNLRH
+1056 RCNLRY
-1062 VVTKV
+1062 VVTKL
-1067 SLKSRDPQ
+1067 SLKSHEPQ
-1075 VTTSSYRSNS
+1075 VSPANYRSS
-1085 FFSDLDFDVDTE
+1085 QFYGDLDYDVETD
-1097 AMRMIGDT
+1097 AAGSLPMIGGSD
-1105 YGLDDLDETSGAMSV
+1105 DDLDEDSMSV
-1120 ARTQQQ
+1120 SVMGPTSTAMVRMQ
-1126 RSNAI
+1126 N
-1131 SRSMRMEVAL
+1131 MEVAL
-1141 VPDLSVVA
+1141 PPDLSVVPEQGLVIRQDSEEDDTLP
-1149 ETGVVL
+1149 ETDDAIEGASPSVGFRFS
-1155 LQPDGND
+1155 LQP
-1162 DGHDTAMDMSPA
+1162 
-1174 AQDFHHFPLQQITLP
+1174 ITLP

-1195 AIRRDL
+1195 AIRREL
-1201 LLAETTTIDDR
+1201 QMLAGGSVTT
-1212 DRDHRDRDRDRE
+1212 
-1224 PRTGSTSTTNE
+1224 GGASSTSGGGLRRTTEAQHHPQQQNE
-1235 MFSPTTPTGSG
+1235 MFSPTTNNTNS
-1246 MLLPFQRVRL
+1246 MLLPFQRVQ
-1256 PVAVPSSSMDVVP
+1256 PVAVPVSNRSIVP
-1269 SNALSGGVVGPGGR
+1269 ATTMRGVLGVPTLGGR
-1283 MSYDPSGA
+1283 RGFDSGT
-1291 RKRTVDIA
+1291 RKRTTQLVDNA
-1299 IGGAG
+1299 IGGQ
-1304 NKDELH
+1304 NKDEVPIE
-1310 MDESILSLLL
+1310 ESILSLLL

-1325 LSGNLDSFSLSDGG
+1325 LSGTLDSFSLSDVEDEEEEEDAAEMMQIPNRNVEKENAESGKTATASFVSTSDIG
-1339 NTMAAGAAASPMD
+1339 EVFKVDASSEKSKNTFETPAAMD
-1352 VDCNEASTST
+1352 IDCSEASTSAAASNLSLDSSQREHQYSST
-1362 STALA
+1362 S
-1367 ERGHSYAY
+1367 RKRSR
-1375 NYKHIQVSSSR
+1375 NYKKIRVSDSR
-1386 IGDGPFFIGNL
+1386 IGDGPYFIGNL
-1397 LRKIATRDEQCAQS
+1397 IRKIAKRDELCAQS
-1411 IDDIRAR
+1411 IDEIRSR

-1427 AEARARETKEK
+1427 AEQKAREAREK
-1438 EERRKK
+1438 EERRKR
-1444 ARERQQKMMQDF
+1444 ARERQMKMMQDF
-1456 ANKQKQFMQSAA
+1456 ANKQKEFMQTTAH
-1468 AAANNL
+1468 NMECGM
-1474 DFGLEDEDEDSMYE
+1474 DDEDDDLYE

-1498 IICNCTTASTETNPI
+1498 IICNCTTPSTESNPI

-1528 RRIAERLPLPLN
+1528 RRTAERLPLPLC
-1540 DADKE
+1540 DEDEK
-1545 RLAHTTR
+1545 RLQQTTR
-1552 LASEF
+1552 LATEF
-1557 ARRTELLGLK
+1557 NRRTDLLSLK
-1567 FGDESWYLSN
+1567 FGEESWYLSN
-1577 NMAYDN
+1577 NMAYEN

-1599 EAYLKTLYTTQRQ
+1599 DAYLKTLYATQRQ
-1612 PVQDRGEFY
+1612 HQHERGEFY

-1642 MHLVRSGNQPFEQ
+1642 TPMVRSGTQPFEQ
-1655 LVADLTDLIKENETI
+1655 LVAELTNLIKENVRPMQTS
-1670 PQPTKLTE
+1670 TKLSE
-1678 AMGHAMEVMTNI
+1678 AMGRAMEDMTNI
-1690 AQRKVKSTKITFRKL
+1690 THRKMKRVPPTFRSL
-1705 FIFVTSIAR
+1705 FVFVTSIAR
-1714 TNLEA
+1714 TNLES

-1727 LCSSNATRYKPKRD
+1727 LCTTNLTRYKPKRD

-1760 PLWSSWASLAGMPV
+1760 PLWRSWASLAGLPV
-1774 RDTEPLPTHCRE
+1774 TDAAPVPSHCRE
-1786 VIPSLLAD
+1786 LIPSLLAD

-1808 HLDQDYFTC
+1808 HLDQDFFTC

-1835 VTLTDFECDHI
+1835 VTLTDMECDYI
-1846 LANYSSSS
+1846 ISKYNKSPSVDDGDAGSRRNSSR
-1854 TSCTSKSDAAA
+1854 TSGGG
-1865 KSSSSSASSST
+1865 AS
-1876 QATASTTATSSS
+1876 
-1888 GSSSSSSS
+1888 
-1896 GSGSGSGSASG
+1896 
-1907 SGSSNRRSSAARFGP
+1907 NMP
-1922 LKSCAELGKAMALVL
+1922 YLGRAMALVL
-1937 NQTNRL
+1937 NHTNRM
-1943 SHLRRDSIPSTSASA
+1943 SHLRRESIPSTS
-1958 SASASSS
+1958 
-1965 SNSSS
+1965 
-1970 STTTAAAA
+1970 TAAAMA
-1978 AAAGAGA
+1978 AMTASAGLNTFCNPAYPSTSSGNGVGAGA
-1985 GAEPGAGAATTKEAT
+1985 P
-2000 AATAGGGSS
+2000 
-2009 NSPTAEVN
+2009 NSEVEVN
-2017 LKSMELQLQ
+2017 LKSMEARLQT
-2026 SLCLPFLRIA
+2026 LCLPFLRIA

-2046 EMPEISAPGLEFV
+2046 DMPEISAPGLEFV

-2082 LCFIP
+2082 LCFIA

-2093 PQFWCKQLMDVHPPS
+2093 PKFWCEQLMDIRPPT
-2108 DTVRELILMNQHSLW
+2108 DTVRELVIINQHASW
-2123 QQPRLLELP
+2123 QQPKLLELP

-2168 LKQNCCAEKE
+2168 LKQTCCAEND
-2178 CCEAVRHTL
+2178 CCEAVRHTIT
-2187 SCGGGIGIFL
+2187 CGGGIGIFL

-2236 YLSQDRFNLLE
+2236 YLSQDRFTLLE

>member
-1 MDEDDNISNAD
+1 MDEDDNLSNAD
-12 ISIDDDDDDGQQ
+12 ISIDDEEAAEERPQDAAMQQDQQEDDESSDVDLSSVYVL
-24 PDNRRRAGNRDRIE
+24 PPIVSSMPAVRI
-38 LDELE
+38 
-43 AYPQQFQ
+43 
-50 LANVASTSSSSSS
+50 SGGT
-63 SSTSSA
+63 TTTTTSA
-69 ASGGDAPRTARNAT
+69 AAAPATAADNSH
-83 VAAGT
+83 
-88 AGNSP
+88 SP

-98 TQSSAARGSSSS
+98 SSVAAAAPPPPPPRGATAAAASSSESGAAGAS
-110 GGGGQ
+110 GGASGPG
-115 ANEEELNDAGAGNTG
+115 AAASDAG
-130 AKPSFFFGTSSFI
+130 AKPSFFFGASSFS

-182 NPDNIEWIR
+182 NLDNIEWIR

-197 RTPKEF
+197 RTPQEF

-321 DASLQAHAVTS
+321 DTALQVHAMTS
-332 YSCEAFANMLIDL
+332 YSCEEFANMLIDL

-358 TLINTDVYSY
+358 TLINPEVYAY
-368 FMETPCQD
+368 FMEAPCQD

-413 KKLVHTTLLEEFIF
+413 DKLVHTTLLEEFIF

-526 LHDPTKNFHFVIDCT
+526 LHDPSKNFHFVIDCT

-658 FREPKLS
+658 FMEARLS
-665 LEEMMQASFHFPL
+665 MEEMMQASFHFPL

-703 RPDILPLL
+703 RPYLLPLL

-767 LSQYFFLQN
+767 LPQYFFLQN

-793 QPQKPEQSSMLE
+793 QPQKAEQSSMLE

-893 VWEEYYDPLH
+893 VWEKHYDPLH

-927 KDKMPASGNLWPP
+927 KEKMPASGNLWPP
-940 FRLPLPVG
+940 FRLPQALPAT
-948 SSFTDPCRI
+948 SSFSDPCKI
-957 LNSRLFHSTILSIFF
+957 LNSRVFHSTILSIFF

-993 IAVETSSDMNA
+993 IAVETSDDV
-1004 AAGSS
+1004 GS
-1009 SGSFPGG
+1009 GPGDR
-1016 VSASPVAMVECEPQ
+1016 APPALAAMVES
-1030 HKSGYYYGG
+1030 SGGPGYHGYGSG
-1039 NRREPPKLFHCY
+1039 RQEPPKLFQCY

-1062 VVTKV
+1062 VVKKV

-1075 VTTSSYRSNS
+1075 VITSSYRSNP
-1085 FFSDLDFDVDTE
+1085 FYSDLDFDVE
-1097 AMRMIGDT
+1097 ADPESQSMRMIGHVDSE
-1105 YGLDDLDETSGAMSV
+1105 GDEATGGGGGGGGV
-1120 ARTQQQ
+1120 ANLGPGTL
-1126 RSNAI
+1126 
-1131 SRSMRMEVAL
+1131 SRRNVSQALVPMRVPGMEVAL
-1141 VPDLSVVA
+1141 PPDLSVVA
-1149 ETGVVL
+1149 ETGVVIR
-1155 LQPDGND
+1155 QDSND
-1162 DGHDTAMDMSPA
+1162 DELLREGDHAMDMSPA
-1174 AQDFHHFPLQQITLP
+1174 AALDFHFPLQQITLP

-1201 LLAETTTIDDR
+1201 LLAETNNMGAIGGGGGGGGANPSATT
-1212 DRDHRDRDRDRE
+1212 
-1224 PRTGSTSTTNE
+1224 PGVASNE

-1246 MLLPFQRVRL
+1246 MLLPFQRVQ
-1256 PVAVPSSSMDVVP
+1256 PVAVPSSSVNMDIVP
-1269 SNALSGGVVGPGGR
+1269 SNALGAGGSFTSGVSGGGGGTGRR
-1283 MSYDPSGA
+1283 MNYETGGA
-1291 RKRTVDIA
+1291 RKRSVDIA
-1299 IGGAG
+1299 IGGS

-1310 MDESILSLLL
+1310 LDESILSLLL

-1325 LSGNLDSFSLSDGG
+1325 LSGTLDSFSLSDGEEQSQSG
-1339 NTMAAGAAASPMD
+1339 EDSSSMD
-1352 VDCNEASTST
+1352 VDCNEASTS

-1367 ERGHSYAY
+1367 ERGRSRRK
-1375 NYKHIQVSSSR
+1375 NYKNIHVSASR

-1397 LRKIATRDEQCAQS
+1397 LRKIAKQDEQCALS

-1418 LWPNQREKQ
+1418 LWPNQRERQ
-1427 AEARARETKEK
+1427 AEAKARETKEK

-1468 AAANNL
+1468 AAASSM
-1474 DFGLEDEDEDSMYE
+1474 DYGPEDEDDEELLYE

-1498 IICNCTTASTETNPI
+1498 IICNCTTPSTESNPI

-1540 DADKE
+1540 VEDED
-1545 RLAHTTR
+1545 RLRHSTR
-1552 LASEF
+1552 LAAEF
-1557 ARRTELLGLK
+1557 GRRTELLSLK

-1642 MHLVRSGNQPFEQ
+1642 THIVRSGNQPFER

-1670 PQPTKLTE
+1670 PPTKLTE

-1690 AQRKVKSTKITFRKL
+1690 AQRKVKYASITFRKL

-1727 LCSSNATRYKPKRD
+1727 LCSANATRYKPKRD

-1760 PLWSSWASLAGMPV
+1760 PLWSSWASLAGLPV
-1774 RDTEPLPTHCRE
+1774 SETEPLPAHCLE
-1786 VIPSLLAD
+1786 LIPSLLAD

-1835 VTLTDFECDHI
+1835 VTLTDLECDHI
-1846 LANYSSSS
+1846 LKVYGSSGAESQPES
-1854 TSCTSKSDAAA
+1854 AAGA
-1865 KSSSSSASSST
+1865 
-1876 QATASTTATSSS
+1876 S
-1888 GSSSSSSS
+1888 GSSYNRRRAGSQQQSSSQ
-1896 GSGSGSGSASG
+1896 
-1907 SGSSNRRSSAARFGP
+1907 
-1922 LKSCAELGKAMALVL
+1922 LGKAMALVL
-1937 NQTNRL
+1937 SQTNEL
-1943 SHLRRDSIPSTSASA
+1943 AHLRRDCIPSTS
-1958 SASASSS
+1958 SS
-1965 SNSSS
+1965 
-1970 STTTAAAA
+1970 AAAA
-1978 AAAGAGA
+1978 AAAGSSSAS
-1985 GAEPGAGAATTKEAT
+1985 AT
-2000 AATAGGGSS
+2000 ATSS
-2009 NSPTAEVN
+2009 SSASSSPHEVN

-2026 SLCLPFLRIA
+2026 SLCLPFLRVA

-2093 PQFWCKQLMDVHPPS
+2093 PQFWCQQLMEVRPPA
-2108 DTVRELILMNQHSLW
+2108 DTVRELVLINQHSLW

-2168 LKQNCCAEKE
+2168 LKQNCCAEND

>member
-1 MDEDDNISNAD
+1 MDEDDNLSNAD
-12 ISIDDDDDDGQQ
+12 ISIDDEEAAVVVEQRANDAAMQQDQDDVDEDESSDVDLSSVYVLPPIITAMPSIRLG
-24 PDNRRRAGNRDRIE
+24 AG
-38 LDELE
+38 
-43 AYPQQFQ
+43 
-50 LANVASTSSSSSS
+50 SSSVAGGAGG
-63 SSTSSA
+63 TTA
-69 ASGGDAPRTARNAT
+69 AAATADNSH
-83 VAAGT
+83 
-88 AGNSP
+88 SP

-98 TQSSAARGSSSS
+98 SSVAAAAPPPPPPRGATAAGSGSSSGSGASSAA
-110 GGGGQ
+110 GGGG
-115 ANEEELNDAGAGNTG
+115 GAGTASSGDSG
-130 AKPSFFFGTSSFI
+130 AKPSFFFGASSFS

-182 NPDNIEWIR
+182 NLDNIEWIR

-197 RTPKEF
+197 RTPQEF

-321 DASLQAHAVTS
+321 DTSLQVHAMTS
-332 YSCEAFANMLIDL
+332 YSCEEFANMLIDL

-358 TLINTDVYSY
+358 TLINPEVYAY
-368 FMETPCQD
+368 FMEAPCLD

-413 KKLVHTTLLEEFIF
+413 DKLVHTTLLEEFIF

-526 LHDPTKNFHFVIDCT
+526 LHDPSKNFHFVIDCT

-658 FREPKLS
+658 FMEARLS
-665 LEEMMQASFHFPL
+665 MEEMMQASFHFPL

-703 RPDILPLL
+703 RPYLLPLL

-767 LSQYFFLQN
+767 LPQYFFLQN

-793 QPQKPEQSSMLE
+793 QPQKAEQSSMLE

-893 VWEEYYDPLH
+893 VWEKHYDPLH

-927 KDKMPASGNLWPP
+927 KEKMPASGNLWPP
-940 FRLPLPVG
+940 FRLPQALPAT
-948 SSFTDPCRI
+948 SSFSDPCKI
-957 LNSRLFHSTILSIFF
+957 LNSRVFHSTILSIFF

-993 IAVETSSDMNA
+993 IAVETSDDV
-1004 AAGSS
+1004 GS
-1009 SGSFPGG
+1009 GQGDRAPP
-1016 VSASPVAMVECEPQ
+1016 ALAAMVES
-1030 HKSGYYYGG
+1030 SGGPGYHGYGSG
-1039 NRREPPKLFHCY
+1039 RQEPPKLFQCY

-1062 VVTKV
+1062 VVKKV

-1075 VTTSSYRSNS
+1075 VITSSYRSNP
-1085 FFSDLDFDVDTE
+1085 FYSDLDFDVDADPE
-1097 AMRMIGDT
+1097 QSMRMIGHGDPEGDEAT
-1105 YGLDDLDETSGAMSV
+1105 GGAGLASVGLGPGAL
-1120 ARTQQQ
+1120 
-1126 RSNAI
+1126 
-1131 SRSMRMEVAL
+1131 SRRNVSQALVPMRMPGMEVAL
-1141 VPDLSVVA
+1141 PPDLSVVA
-1149 ETGVVL
+1149 ETGVVIR
-1155 LQPDGND
+1155 QGSND
-1162 DGHDTAMDMSPA
+1162 DELLREGDHAMDMSPA
-1174 AQDFHHFPLQQITLP
+1174 AALDFHFPLQQITLP

-1201 LLAETTTIDDR
+1201 LLAETNNMGAIGGVGGGANPSAT
-1212 DRDHRDRDRDRE
+1212 
-1224 PRTGSTSTTNE
+1224 PPAVASNE

-1246 MLLPFQRVRL
+1246 MLLPFQRVQ
-1256 PVAVPSSSMDVVP
+1256 PVAVPSSVNMDIVP
-1269 SNALSGGVVGPGGR
+1269 SNALGAGGSFTSGVSGGGTGR
-1283 MSYDPSGA
+1283 RMNYESGGA
-1291 RKRTVDIA
+1291 RKRSVDIA
-1299 IGGAG
+1299 IGGS

-1310 MDESILSLLL
+1310 LDESILSLML

-1325 LSGNLDSFSLSDGG
+1325 LSGTLDSFSLSDGEEQVSG
-1339 NTMAAGAAASPMD
+1339 EDSAMD
-1352 VDCNEASTST
+1352 VDCNEASTSMAAAE

-1367 ERGHSYAY
+1367 ERGRSRR
-1375 NYKHIQVSSSR
+1375 NYKNIHVSSSR

-1397 LRKIATRDEQCAQS
+1397 LRKIAKQDEQCAVS

-1418 LWPNQREKQ
+1418 LWPNQRERQ
-1427 AEARARETKEK
+1427 AEAKARETKEK

-1468 AAANNL
+1468 AAASHM
-1474 DFGLEDEDEDSMYE
+1474 DYGPEDEDDEELYE

-1498 IICNCTTASTETNPI
+1498 IICNCTTPSTESNPI

-1540 DADKE
+1540 VEDED
-1545 RLAHTTR
+1545 RLKHSTR
-1552 LASEF
+1552 LAAEF
-1557 ARRTELLGLK
+1557 SRRTELLSLK

-1642 MHLVRSGNQPFEQ
+1642 THLVRSGNQPFER

-1690 AQRKVKSTKITFRKL
+1690 AQRKVKCASITFRKL

-1727 LCSSNATRYKPKRD
+1727 LCSANATRYKPKRD

-1760 PLWSSWASLAGMPV
+1760 PLWSSWASLAGLPV
-1774 RDTEPLPTHCRE
+1774 SETEPLPAHCLE
-1786 VIPSLLAD
+1786 LIPSLLAD

-1835 VTLTDFECDHI
+1835 VTLTDFECEHI
-1846 LANYSSSS
+1846 LKVYGSSNSAAS
-1854 TSCTSKSDAAA
+1854 GTSGAESQPESPAG
-1865 KSSSSSASSST
+1865 
-1876 QATASTTATSSS
+1876 ATSSS
-1888 GSSSSSSS
+1888 YNRRRAGNQQQSSS
-1896 GSGSGSGSASG
+1896 
-1907 SGSSNRRSSAARFGP
+1907 
-1922 LKSCAELGKAMALVL
+1922 ELGKAMALVL
-1937 NQTNRL
+1937 SQTNEL
-1943 SHLRRDSIPSTSASA
+1943 AHLRRDCIPSTS
-1958 SASASSS
+1958 SS
-1965 SNSSS
+1965 
-1970 STTTAAAA
+1970 AAAA
-1978 AAAGAGA
+1978 AAAGSSSSTTASGS
-1985 GAEPGAGAATTKEAT
+1985 GAATAT
-2000 AATAGGGSS
+2000 SS
-2009 NSPTAEVN
+2009 SSPHEVN

-2026 SLCLPFLRIA
+2026 SLCLPFLRVA

-2093 PQFWCKQLMDVHPPS
+2093 PQFWCQQLMEVRPPA
-2108 DTVRELILMNQHSLW
+2108 DTVRELVLINQHSLW

-2168 LKQNCCAEKE
+2168 LKQNCCAEND